1 MANEKLRLGCPTK
14 NVAILVGTVAGRGV
28 DPMYIEIIGEN
39 ILHLDFLVFVVVW
52 LFERLFLC
60 VKRITKRYANE
71 EFMKLAWLM
80 KKLF

>member
-39 ILHLDFLVFVVVW
+39 ILHLDFLVFAVVW
-52 LFERLFLC
+52 LFLC

-71 EFMKLAWLM
+71 EFIKLAWLM